1 MEQKTILL
9 ALGGNAI
16 LQPKQQANYENQ
28 LQNVATSAKFLAKLV
43 ADGYRVVITHGNG
56 PQVGNILR
64 QNEEASAVVPPLP
77 LDVLS
82 GESQGFI
89 GYMLQQCLTSELRKL
104 GIDKEVVCLVSRV
117 EVNPDDPAFQDPT
130 KPIGMFYDEDT
141 ARQLMEEKKWQ
152 LKPDAGR
159 GWRRVVPSP
168 RPRHIVERQSILT
181 MINAGFIT
189 IACGGGGI
197 PVVKDGYGYRGVEA
211 VIDKDLSGSRLAEE
225 IGADMFLIV
234 TDVQHAYVNYGQPG
248 QQALTDVTLDTM
260 TAYAREGQFS
270 KGSMGPKVEAA
281 MEFAKATGK
290 TAIICALDKIAEA
303 LAGQSGTRITP

>member
-28 LQNVATSAKFLAKLV
+28 LQNVATSAKFLAKLI

-64 QNEEASAVVPPLP
+64 QNEEASGVVPPMP

-104 GIDKEVVCLVSRV
+104 GIDKEVVCLLSRV
-117 EVNPDDPAFQDPT
+117 EVSPDDPAFQDPT

-181 MINAGFIT
+181 MINTGFIT

-234 TDVQHAYVNYGQPG
+234 TDVQHAYVNYGQPD

-260 TAYAREGQFS
+260 AAYAREGQFS

-290 TAIICALDKIAEA
+290 TAIICALDKIVEA
-303 LAGQSGTRITP
+303 LSGQSGTRITP